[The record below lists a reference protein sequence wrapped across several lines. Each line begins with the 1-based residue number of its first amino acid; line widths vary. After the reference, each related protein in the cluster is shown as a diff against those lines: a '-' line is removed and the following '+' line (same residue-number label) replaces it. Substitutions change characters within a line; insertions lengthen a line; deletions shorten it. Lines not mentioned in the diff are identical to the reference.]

1 LSYGIWL
8 GAVTTESFEAGS
20 KTAAALLAEATQ
32 ARDNG
37 AIGVAHRA
45 LGATL
50 LYGGLFREAKRE
62 FDEATSLLGTTDD
75 AELARRF
82 NGSPL
87 AASFILRALA
97 AWTMSDFDLAARD
110 AQEAE
115 AEAERADDA
124 MTRGYVYGWAATF
137 GAMRRNVPLT
147 GLSARHLL
155 KLVADTGLRTWAP
168 AAEQFDRWSRSM
180 SGGEPFSVDNLRA
193 ARPALKE
200 VGHDKIVTPS

>member
-1 LSYGIWL
+1 
-8 GAVTTESFEAGS
+8 
-20 KTAAALLAEATQ
+20 
-32 ARDNG
+32 
-37 AIGVAHRA
+37 
-45 LGATL
+45 
-50 LYGGLFREAKRE
+50 
-62 FDEATSLLGTTDD
+62 
-75 AELARRF
+75 
-82 NGSPL
+82 
-87 AASFILRALA
+87 
-97 AWTMSDFDLAARD
+97 MSDFDLAARD

-193 ARPALKE
+193 PRPALKE
-200 VGHDKIVTPS
+200 VGHDKIVTPIIGVLAAEAEVRYGRAGEALALAEDLIRRCSCERPSLAGGRVAKARRGQYKQHTGQLQTLRRR